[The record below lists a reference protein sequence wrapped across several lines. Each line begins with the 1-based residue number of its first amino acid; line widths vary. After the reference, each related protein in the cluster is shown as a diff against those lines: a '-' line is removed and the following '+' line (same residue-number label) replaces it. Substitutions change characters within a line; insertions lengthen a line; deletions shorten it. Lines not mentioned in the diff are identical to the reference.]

1 MAGKNWLIFGMQP
14 PIGTKL
20 TKMGAV
26 GKKKWSFG
34 VCQTLLGVKNL
45 KNHVFPWKWIN
56 NSTLLEKMG
65 YIDGE
70 WTKVDCLR
78 SLNM

>member
-1 MAGKNWLIFGMQP
+1 MAGTNWLIFGMQP

-45 KNHVFPWKWIN
+45 KNHVFP
-56 NSTLLEKMG
+56 
-65 YIDGE
+65 
-70 WTKVDCLR
+70 
-78 SLNM
+78 

>member
-1 MAGKNWLIFGMQP
+1 MAGTNWLIFGMQP

-26 GKKKWSFG
+26 GEKKWSFG

-56 NSTLLEKMG
+56 KSILVEKMG

-70 WTKVDCLR
+70 WIKVDCLR
-78 SLNM
+78 SLKM